1 MAIDQES
8 AASSLSDVER
18 VQKRTL
24 ELVRYSYASRYQ
36 LVWGVLVALGYIAQ
50 YLRPESGISI
60 WAAVIFAGIV
70 GGAVFRIG
78 RSRIRGQP
86 ADYRWVWG
94 QVAVVA
100 FGLLWTGVFTDA
112 TPRQLSALWPSFF
125 MFWMV
130 IFGIFF
136 GRFYVI
142 LGLVVSVLTAIVYL
156 WSGDLFLPCMAVI
169 VGGALIA
176 SGLYLRR
183 IGLGSR

>member
-8 AASSLSDVER
+8 AASSLSDVARME
-18 VQKRTL
+18 QRTR
-24 ELVRYSYASRYQ
+24 ELVRYSYASGYQ
-36 LVWGVLVALGYIAQ
+36 LLWGVLVAVGYIAQ
-50 YLRPESGISI
+50 YIRPESGKVS
-60 WAAVIFAGIV
+60 WLAVLVVGIL
-70 GGAVFRIG
+70 GGVTFRVWRAKSSG
-78 RSRIRGQP
+78 RP

-94 QVAVVA
+94 QLAVVA
-100 FGLLWTGVFTDA
+100 FGMLWTGFFMDA

-142 LGLVVSVLTAIVYL
+142 LGLGVTALIAIVYL
-156 WSGDLFLPCMAVI
+156 WSGDLFLPLMAV
-169 VGGALIA
+169 VMGGALIA

-183 IGLGSR
+183 IGLTQ

>member
-8 AASSLSDVER
+8 AASSLSDVARVEQRTRER
-18 VQKRTL
+18 V
-24 ELVRYSYASRYQ
+24 RYAFASRYQ
-36 LVWGVLVALGYIAQ
+36 LLWGVLVAIGYVAQ
-50 YLRPESGISI
+50 YLRPQSGITI
-60 WAAVIFAGIV
+60 WTVVVIAGIL
-70 GGAVFRIG
+70 GGVVFRVRRERVTG
-78 RSRIRGQP
+78 RPS
-86 ADYRWVWG
+86 DYRWVWG
-94 QVAVVA
+94 QMAVIA
-100 FGLLWTGVFTDA
+100 FGLLWTGVFTEA

-142 LGLVVSVLTAIVYL
+142 LGLGVTALIATVYL

-183 IGLGSR
+183 IGLER

>member
-1 MAIDQES
+1 MAIDQEN
-8 AASSLSDVER
+8 AASSLNDVARME
-18 VQKRTL
+18 KRTL
-24 ELVRYSYASRYQ
+24 ELVRYSYASGYQ
-36 LVWGVLVALGYIAQ
+36 LLWGILVAIGYVAQ
-50 YLRPESGISI
+50 YLRPESGIFI
-60 WAAVIFAGIV
+60 WAIVIVSGV
-70 GGAVFRIG
+70 LGGVVFRIG
-78 RSRIRGQP
+78 RARSTGRP

-94 QVAVVA
+94 QLAVVA
-100 FGLLWTGVFTDA
+100 FGMLWTGVFTDA

-136 GRFYVI
+136 GRFYVM
-142 LGLVVSVLTAIVYL
+142 LGLIVTALTTIVYL

-183 IGLGSR
+183 IGLTQ